1 VIGFCRD
8 GRPLP
13 AGRDDEAKGG
23 GSGPES
29 RDPKPQINKPRDM
42 YVARLAYRH
51 AEGEGEEFSLVNA
64 SCTLCLPLNSSER
77 FCLLQSRAPSI
88 SQVDKGVQYLQQFLR
103 VLKTQREIPI
113 SLPLN
118 HASHPRW

>member
-1 VIGFCRD
+1 LVFAKMAARFQ
-8 GRPLP
+8 P
-13 AGRDDEAKGG
+13 AETTKPKVAAA
-23 GSGPES
+23 GPTAAIQNRRS
-29 RDPKPQINKPRDM
+29 TSHGH
-42 YVARLAYRH
+42 VCARLAYRH

-77 FCLLQSRAPSI
+77 LCLLQSRAPSI